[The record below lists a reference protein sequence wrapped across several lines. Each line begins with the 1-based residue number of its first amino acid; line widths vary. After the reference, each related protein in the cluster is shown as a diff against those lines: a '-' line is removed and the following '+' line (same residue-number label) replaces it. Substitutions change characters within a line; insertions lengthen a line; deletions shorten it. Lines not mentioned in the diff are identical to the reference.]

1 MEKHVQV
8 NQRQKQKSTSSSCH
22 TDTLINQDQ
31 VISSDLTAITLK
43 DLNELLK
50 ALNLALD
57 KENQLSLSGKK
68 QDIVDRLTEYFL
80 SELEKKDQTSIKGA
94 VAIVNRV
101 ARKK

>member
-8 NQRQKQKSTSSSCH
+8 KKKNEKGTSNSCH
-22 TDTLINQDQ
+22 IDIYIKQDQ

-43 DLNELLK
+43 DLNDLIR
-50 ALNLALD
+50 ALNNALS

-68 QDIVDRLTEYFL
+68 QDVVERLTEFFL
-80 SELEKKDQTSIKGA
+80 SELEKKDQTSIRDA

>member
-1 MEKHVQV
+1 
-8 NQRQKQKSTSSSCH
+8 
-22 TDTLINQDQ
+22 

-43 DLNELLK
+43 DLNDLLK
-50 ALNLALD
+50 ALNTALD

-101 ARKK
+101 ARKKQVFSLKKKTLFLTFITIID